1 VFADRSAGTF
11 YPPRLDY
18 AAALRE
24 GLLAHGLDD
33 RMLTAVAAGREAPW
47 SIDHIFVYGTL
58 MKGFARHHLLEA
70 WAHPMTR
77 QECCAPGFLFD
88 SRKGYPC
95 MVPAKREGQIVRGE
109 LYRLRDNR
117 QAFEMLDIVED
128 FWGIR
133 GCQLGCRRRS
143 SALRQGAEH
152 GRLGTTCSTGPTAKL
167 DVFVSEKENKP
178 FLV

>member
-1 VFADRSAGTF
+1 
-11 YPPRLDY
+11 
-18 AAALRE
+18 
-24 GLLAHGLDD
+24 
-33 RMLTAVAAGREAPW
+33 MLTAVAAGREAPW

-77 QECCAPGFLFD
+77 REARAPGILFD

-95 MVPAKREGQIVRGE
+95 LVPAKREGQIVRGE

-128 FWGIR
+128 FR
-133 GCQLGCRRRS
+133 GYGDARSEFRRAIVRVEAGGQS
-143 SALRQGAEH
+143 IPAWAYLYNRQA
-152 GRLGTTCSTGPTAKL
+152 AKL
-167 DVFVSEKENKP
+167 DIIESGDWKNRP
-178 FLV
+178 FLT